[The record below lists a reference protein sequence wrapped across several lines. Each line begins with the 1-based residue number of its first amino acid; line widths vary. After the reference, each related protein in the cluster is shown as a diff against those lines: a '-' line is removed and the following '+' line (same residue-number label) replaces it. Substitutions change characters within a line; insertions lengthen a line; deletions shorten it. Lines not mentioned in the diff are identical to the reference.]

1 MLQDVRAGRP
11 LEWQAILG
19 SVIEIAGL
27 SKVSV
32 PTLRNIAACIGV
44 LDQRIRSEG
53 LGIAPVLNGGHK

>member
-27 SKVSV
+27 TKVSV
-32 PTLRNIAACIGV
+32 PTLKTISACIGV
-44 LDQRIRSEG
+44 LDQQIRAKEI
-53 LGIAPVLNGGHK
+53 GIGPVHGGGHL